1 MGYYTSGTYSSAGC
15 TGLGWLQIGPG
26 QTLDGRY
33 VNPNTGKVWI
43 SIAEQEAGIGPHDR
57 ALRVVRMSANADRLS
72 D

>member
-33 VNPNTGKVWI
+33 VNPNTGKVWDI
-43 SIAEQEAGIGPHDR
+43 HSRAGSGHR
-57 ALRVVRMSANADRLS
+57 SRTTEHYV
-72 D
+72 